1 MAPPHLG
8 VDIGTSQISPYEI
21 RLDVEDAQETS
32 NSQEAPYSVFTKFE
46 KRWILFLVAL
56 AGFFSPVSAN
66 IYFPAINYLA
76 RDLSVSLELI
86 NLTITAYLICQGM
99 VPSLVGDTAD
109 MLGRRP
115 VYIAAFVVYLA
126 ANVGLA
132 LQDSYAALLVLRILQ
147 SSGSSGT
154 IALAIN
160 VVADLAPQH
169 ERGKY
174 VGAALSGPN
183 MAPSLGLVLG
193 SVLAE
198 KASWRWIFEF
208 LRTLSG
214 LCLALI
220 IICLPETARKLVG
233 NGSVRPKCLDR
244 SVVSYMSKPKAN
256 QNLSEHLDPPFRC
269 PNPLS
274 CLRIVF
280 HKDTALVL
288 VANAVFYMNYSC
300 MQASLSPLL
309 MDIYGLNALEV
320 GLTYLPYGIACG
332 IASVLVGKVM
342 DHDYKVTAAAVG
354 FTIDKTKG
362 DDLARFPIEKAR
374 LRSIWYFVSISTAC
388 TIGYGWTLQAKAH
401 LAAPLILQFICG
413 LTVTGTFNICNT
425 LIVDLHPDRPATAS
439 ASVSIV
445 RCSVAAIGVSILQ
458 FILERLGPGRT
469 FTIFGALGAG
479 TAPML
484 WVEWEKG
491 KRWRTERL
499 AKKTTVQH
507 EKS

>member
-1 MAPPHLG
+1 MAPSNLEAG
-8 VDIGTSQISPYEI
+8 IDTNQISPHEI
-21 RLDVEDAQETS
+21 RTDVEQAQEAS
-32 NSQEAPYSVFTKFE
+32 DSQEAQYSVFTKPE
-46 KRWILFLVAL
+46 KRWIIFLIAM
-56 AGFFSPVSAN
+56 AGFFSPLSAN

-86 NLTITAYLICQGM
+86 NLTITAYLICQGI
-99 VPSLVGDTAD
+99 VPSLVGDTTD
-109 MLGRRP
+109 MVGRRP

-154 IALAIN
+154 IALAIS
-160 VVADLAPQH
+160 VVADLAPPH
-169 ERGKY
+169 ERGRY
-174 VGAALSGPN
+174 VGAALCGPN
-183 MAPSLGLVLG
+183 TAPSLGPVLG
-193 SVLAE
+193 GILAE
-198 KASWRWIFEF
+198 KASWRWIFWF
-208 LRTLSG
+208 LSILSG

-220 IICLPETARKLVG
+220 VICLPETARKLVG
-233 NGSVRPKCLDR
+233 NGSIRPKRLNR
-244 SVVSYMSKPKAN
+244 SVASCISESKASQTSP
-256 QNLSEHLDPPFRC
+256 EHVDPPLRC

-288 VANAVFYMNYSC
+288 VANAIFYMNYSC

-332 IASVLVGKVM
+332 VASFLVGKVM

-362 DDLARFPIEKAR
+362 DDLAKFPIEKAR

-388 TIGYGWTLQAKAH
+388 TIGYGWTLQARTH

-445 RCSVAAIGVSILQ
+445 RCGVAAIGVSVLQ
-458 FILERLGPGRT
+458 FILDSLGPGWT
-469 FTIFGALGAG
+469 FTLFGALGAA

-484 WVEWEKG
+484 WVEWERG
-491 KRWRTERL
+491 MRWRTDRRER
-499 AKKTTVQH
+499 KETVQD
-507 EKS
+507 EK